1 MVACCPT
8 QTRHQRRHRRQPCP
22 WWTAWAAVLPRS
34 PACPTCRGWPS
45 TRHARW
51 AWAAWLATLAVR
63 TCTWQP
69 ATTPAATPATGTQP
83 STQASKT
90 QGSVSDQRGGWAWHG
105 VGRKSEN
112 DQRTSPPDRPHARSR
127 SPCNRQSQ
135 RRHRTCCACSPTQRP
150 PSRIRLSPAP
160 GRCSPTTRRQTWRAM
175 RVSPCCE
182 HRHTRPDPAAWCIT
196 YKPKRLLFARSMA
209 SLGVRNVWKRH
220 TSVSHMYR
228 HSPTPAPTPTLTHT
242 HTATATPYSHTYLHH
257 KHRAEDLLLH
267 QAGRGLQASD

>member
-8 QTRHQRRHRRQPCP
+8 RTRHQRRHRRQPCP

-69 ATTPAATPATGTQP
+69 AATPATGTQP
-83 STQASKT
+83 YMQASKT
-90 QGSVSDQRGGWAWHG
+90 QGSVSGQRGGRGMAWHG
-105 VGRKSEN
+105 VGRGS

-150 PSRIRLSPAP
+150 PSRTRPSPAP
-160 GRCSPTTRRQTWRAM
+160 GRCSPTTRRQTWRAV